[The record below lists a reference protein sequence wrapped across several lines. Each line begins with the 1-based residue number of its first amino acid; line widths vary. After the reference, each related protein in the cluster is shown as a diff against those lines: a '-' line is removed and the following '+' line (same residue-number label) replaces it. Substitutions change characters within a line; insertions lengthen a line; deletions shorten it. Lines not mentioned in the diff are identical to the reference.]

1 MSVMILL
8 HPKYVVDENGQKSEV
23 LLPVA
28 EWERLMNEMDEIYDI
43 RAYDVAKSAP

>member
-1 MSVMILL
+1 MILL

-28 EWERLMNEMDEIYDI
+28 EWERLMNEMETFE
-43 RAYDVAKSAP
+43 SAGVGTRIP